1 MKSKFIVLA
10 VLSVLLLTACSDS
23 PNTPPYDEA
32 SLIDYKACVENYVAV
47 VMESPFGGGGQSM
60 VPTWTEQAS
69 ESCADL
75 LHYNF

>member
-10 VLSVLLLTACSDS
+10 VLSALLLTACSDS

-32 SLIDYKACVENYVAV
+32 SLIDYRACVENYVATALR
-47 VMESPFGGGGQSM
+47 SPFGGNQLT